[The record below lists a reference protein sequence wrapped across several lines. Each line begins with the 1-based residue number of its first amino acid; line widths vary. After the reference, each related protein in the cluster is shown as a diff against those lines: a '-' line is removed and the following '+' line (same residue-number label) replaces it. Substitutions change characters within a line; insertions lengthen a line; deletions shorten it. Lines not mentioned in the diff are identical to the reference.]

1 MTCFR
6 GIRGF
11 TPPWSNWLHS
21 IIVGLGD
28 TGYEIVIE
36 KIYDTTRIC
45 GVFLLE
51 CRDGKY
57 HFKKGLKTRDVSW
70 LLEKLG
76 LKVSSS

>member
-6 GIRGF
+6 GIRGL
-11 TPPWSNWLHS
+11 TPPWAEWLHS
-21 IIVGLGD
+21 VIVGLGNE
-28 TGYEIVIE
+28 GYEIVIE

-51 CRDGKY
+51 CRDGRY

-70 LLEKLG
+70 LLKR
-76 LKVSSS
+76 LKVSSSA